1 MVTSNSSGKKFC
13 SRNSPWLELDSG
25 QTRWE
30 NFASQDREEIV
41 RHYGPKIKIM
51 ALRLKAKLPQ
61 TVELGELM
69 SAGSLG
75 LMEALQKFNPE
86 LRIKFETYAE
96 SRIKGAM
103 LDELRRMD
111 WYSRGLRQRLRLM
124 EHTVREIEQETG
136 RPATVQEIAKRTGLS
151 EKDVDMGLEMLQNQL
166 CLSLDAISECVA
178 SVSDGGVDGD
188 PYQSAAFQELIDKI
202 TLLIDELTPREKL
215 VLSLYYGEE
224 LNMRETANVMEITE
238 GRVSQLHSQALG
250 KLRKLFKDQYNL
262 DAY

>member
-1 MVTSNSSGKKFC
+1 
-13 SRNSPWLELDSG
+13 
-25 QTRWE
+25 
-30 NFASQDREEIV
+30 
-41 RHYGPKIKIM
+41 M

-111 WYSRGLRQRLRLM
+111 WYSRGLRQRLRLL
-124 EHTVREIEQETG
+124 EHTVRDIEQETG
-136 RPATVQEIAKRTGLS
+136 RPVTVQEIAKRTGLS

-178 SVSDGGVDGD
+178 SISDAGVDGD
-188 PYQSAAFQELIDKI
+188 PYQSAAFQELIDKV

-224 LNMRETANVMEITE
+224 LNMRETADVMEITE

-250 KLRKLFKDQYNL
+250 KLRKLFKDQFNL